1 MYTSVTDRQRRRGLR
16 YLAAAILVAAAGG
29 VYEYFSHGVM
39 SNYMI
44 FAFMVPLLAG
54 AVPNLLA
61 SFAGD
66 KKRADSGSSAA
77 AGLQLAA
84 AATLTAG
91 SLVNGALEIY
101 GTTNRL
107 MIFYPVAGLA
117 LLTAAL
123 AAYVLQDRRLSTK
136 PSEQGRI

>member
-1 MYTSVTDRQRRRGLR
+1 MQRRRGLR

-123 AAYVLQDRRLSTK
+123 AAYVLRDRRLSAK

>member
-1 MYTSVTDRQRRRGLR
+1 MYTSDTDILKRRGLP
-16 YLAAAILVAAAGG
+16 YLAASVIVAAAGG
-29 VYEYFSHGVM
+29 VYEIFSHGVR

-61 SFAGD
+61 SLTGN

-77 AGLQLAA
+77 AGIQLAA
-84 AATLTAG
+84 VATLTAG

-123 AAYVLQDRRLSTK
+123 AAYVIRERRLSAE
-136 PSEQGRI
+136 PSGRGRI

>member
-1 MYTSVTDRQRRRGLR
+1 
-16 YLAAAILVAAAGG
+16 
-29 VYEYFSHGVM
+29 M

-123 AAYVLQDRRLSTK
+123 AAYVLRDRRLSAK

>member
-1 MYTSVTDRQRRRGLR
+1 
-16 YLAAAILVAAAGG
+16 
-29 VYEYFSHGVM
+29 
-39 SNYMI
+39 
-44 FAFMVPLLAG
+44 
-54 AVPNLLA
+54 VPNFLA
-61 SFAGD
+61 SLTGN
-66 KKRADSGSSAA
+66 KKRAAGESSAA

-84 AATLTAG
+84 VATLTAG

-107 MIFYPVAGLA
+107 MVFYPVMGIA

-123 AAYVLQDRRLSTK
+123 AAYVLQERRLSAK

>member
-1 MYTSVTDRQRRRGLR
+1 MYTSVTDRQKRRALC
-16 YLAAAILVAAAGG
+16 YLAAAILTAAAGG
-29 VYEYFSHGVM
+29 VYEIFSHGVR

-61 SFAGD
+61 SLAGN

-77 AGLQLAA
+77 AGIQLAA
-84 AATLTAG
+84 VATLTAG

-107 MIFYPVAGLA
+107 MIAYPVAGLV

-123 AAYVLQDRRLSTK
+123 TAYVLQDRRLSAG
-136 PSEQGRI
+136 PSERGRI

>member
-1 MYTSVTDRQRRRGLR
+1 MYTSVTDRQKCRALR

-29 VYEYFSHGVM
+29 VYEYFSHGVR

-54 AVPNLLA
+54 AAPNLLA
-61 SFAGD
+61 ALAGN
-66 KKRADSGSSAA
+66 KKRASGESSPAA
-77 AGLQLAA
+77 ALQLAA
-84 AATLTAG
+84 VATLTTG
-91 SLVNGALEIY
+91 SLVNGALGIY

-107 MIFYPVAGLA
+107 MTVYPVAGLA

-123 AAYVLQDRRLSTK
+123 AAYVLQDRRLSAA

>member
-1 MYTSVTDRQRRRGLR
+1 M
-16 YLAAAILVAAAGG
+16 LVATAGG
-29 VYEYFSHGVM
+29 VYEFFSHGVM

-44 FAFMVPLLAG
+44 FAFTVPLLAG

-61 SFAGD
+61 GLTGN
-66 KKRADSGSSAA
+66 KKRADRGNSAA

-84 AATLTAG
+84 VATLTAG
-91 SLVNGALEIY
+91 SLMNGALEIY

-107 MIFYPVAGLA
+107 MAVYPVAGLA

-123 AAYVLQDRRLSTK
+123 AAFVVQERRFSAE
-136 PSEQGRI
+136 PSEQG